1 MHDKEVTTVAK
12 VSMHITVAAE
22 PRKDHWACF
31 VPEFGFTV
39 YGETRESARQEV
51 DVALQVLLD
60 SFRNDMDAIRR
71 FLDSREVRY
80 SIEGEGARETAT
92 QSVVVEMSHA
102 EVFIAA

>member
-1 MHDKEVTTVAK
+1 MAK
-12 VSMHITVAAE
+12 VSMHITVEAE

-39 YGETRESARQEV
+39 YGETRESARREV

-60 SFRNDMDAIRR
+60 SFRNDMAAIRR
-71 FLDSREVRY
+71 FLDGRDVKY
-80 SIEGEGARETAT
+80 SIQDDVKETT
-92 QSVVVEMSHA
+92 PESVVIEMSHA

>member
-1 MHDKEVTTVAK
+1 MAK
-12 VSMHITVAAE
+12 VSMHITVEAE

-60 SFRNDMDAIRR
+60 SFRQDMDAIRR
-71 FLDSREVRY
+71 FLDSRDVRY
-80 SIEGEGARETAT
+80 SIEDDATETAP
-92 QSVVVEMSHA
+92 QSVVIEMSHA